1 MSLIT
6 LIFAVAAFALF
17 GLATDE
23 HHQKRLGKRA
33 DIATKKRMRI
43 AAWVLIVAAFPPAL
57 MASGGVFGPI
67 LWAGM
72 LMLGA
77 GIVFLVLNLSP
88 AWRFI
93 DKSWRKQ

>member
-6 LIFAVAAFALF
+6 LLFAIGAFALF
-17 GLATDE
+17 GFATDE
-23 HHQKRLGKRA
+23 HHQRRLNKRP
-33 DIATKKRMRI
+33 DIATKKRLRI

-57 MASGGVFGPI
+57 AASGGVFGPI

-77 GIVFLVLNLSP
+77 GIVFLILNLSP
-88 AWRFI
+88 AWRRT
-93 DKSWRKQ
+93 DRR